1 MINDKEVLRSK
12 VLDAL
17 DQLRPFLHADGGDM
31 ELVDITDD
39 AIVQVRMLG
48 SCSDCSMSQM
58 TIKGGLEEA
67 LKMAAPE
74 LKGVVAVYTHENS
87 LFSCW

>member
-1 MINDKEVLRSK
+1 MITNKESLRSK

-31 ELVDITDD
+31 ELIDITDD

-67 LKMAAPE
+67 IKMAAPE
-74 LKGVVAVYTHENS
+74 LRGVEAV
-87 LFSCW
+87 

>member
-1 MINDKEVLRSK
+1 MINNKEELRSK
-12 VLDAL
+12 VIVAL
-17 DQLRPFLHADGGDM
+17 DQFRPFLHADGGDM
-31 ELVDITDD
+31 ELIDITDD
-39 AIVQVRMLG
+39 AIVQVRLLG

-74 LKGVVAVYTHENS
+74 LKGVVAV
-87 LFSCW
+87 

>member
-1 MINDKEVLRSK
+1 MITNKEALRSK

-31 ELVDITDD
+31 ELIDITDD

-74 LKGVVAVYTHENS
+74 LRGVEAV
-87 LFSCW
+87 

>member
-1 MINDKEVLRSK
+1 MIANKEALRSK

-31 ELVDITDD
+31 ELIDITDD

-67 LKMAAPE
+67 IKMAAPE
-74 LKGVVAVYTHENS
+74 LRGVEAV
-87 LFSCW
+87 

>member
-1 MINDKEVLRSK
+1 MIANKEALRSK

-17 DQLRPFLHADGGDM
+17 NQLRPFLHVDGGDM
-31 ELVDITDD
+31 ELIDITDD

-67 LKMAAPE
+67 IKMAAPE
-74 LKGVVAVYTHENS
+74 LRGVEAV
-87 LFSCW
+87 

>member
-1 MINDKEVLRSK
+1 MTNNKEELRSK
-12 VLDAL
+12 VLVAL

-31 ELVDITDD
+31 ELIDITDD
-39 AIVQVRMLG
+39 AIVQVLLLG

-74 LKGVVAVYTHENS
+74 LKGVVAV
-87 LFSCW
+87 

>member
-1 MINDKEVLRSK
+1 MTLNKQEVRSK
-12 VLDAL
+12 VLVAL
-17 DQLRPFLHADGGDM
+17 DQLRPFLQADGGDM
-31 ELVDITDD
+31 ELIDITDD
-39 AIVQVRMLG
+39 AIVQVRLLG

-74 LKGVVAVYTHENS
+74 LKGVVAV
-87 LFSCW
+87 

>member
-1 MINDKEVLRSK
+1 MTNDKEALRSK

-39 AIVQVRMLG
+39 AVVQVRMLG

-74 LKGVVAVYTHENS
+74 LKGVVAV
-87 LFSCW
+87 

>member
-1 MINDKEVLRSK
+1 MKNDKEVLRSK

-74 LKGVVAVYTHENS
+74 LKGVVAV
-87 LFSCW
+87 

>member
-1 MINDKEVLRSK
+1 MVNNKEELRSK
-12 VLDAL
+12 VIVAL

-31 ELVDITDD
+31 ELIDITDD
-39 AIVQVRMLG
+39 AIVQVRLLG

-74 LKGVVAVYTHENS
+74 LKGVVAV
-87 LFSCW
+87 

>member
-1 MINDKEVLRSK
+1 MTNNKEELRSK
-12 VLDAL
+12 VLVAL

-31 ELVDITDD
+31 ELIDITDD
-39 AIVQVRMLG
+39 AIVQVRLLG

-74 LKGVVAVYTHENS
+74 LKGVVAV
-87 LFSCW
+87 

>member
-1 MINDKEVLRSK
+1 
-12 VLDAL
+12 
-17 DQLRPFLHADGGDM
+17 M
-31 ELVDITDD
+31 ELIDITDD
-39 AIVQVRMLG
+39 AIVQVRLLG

-74 LKGVVAVYTHENS
+74 LKGVVAV
-87 LFSCW
+87 

>member
-1 MINDKEVLRSK
+1 MIANKEALRSK

-17 DQLRPFLHADGGDM
+17 NQLRPFLHVDGGDM
-31 ELVDITDD
+31 ELIDITDD

-74 LKGVVAVYTHENS
+74 LRGVEAV
-87 LFSCW
+87 

>member
-1 MINDKEVLRSK
+1 V
-12 VLDAL
+12 AL

-31 ELVDITDD
+31 ELIDITDD
-39 AIVQVRMLG
+39 AIVQVRLLG

-74 LKGVVAVYTHENS
+74 LKGVVAV
-87 LFSCW
+87 

>member
-1 MINDKEVLRSK
+1 MITNKEALRSK

-17 DQLRPFLHADGGDM
+17 DQLRPFLHVDGGDM
-31 ELVDITDD
+31 ELIDITDD

-67 LKMAAPE
+67 IKMAAPE
-74 LKGVVAVYTHENS
+74 LRGVEAV
-87 LFSCW
+87 

>member
-1 MINDKEVLRSK
+1 MKNDKEVLRIK

-31 ELVDITDD
+31 ELVDITED

-67 LKMAAPE
+67 LKIAAPE
-74 LKGVVAVYTHENS
+74 LKGVVAV
-87 LFSCW
+87 